1 MAIEDELIGY
11 LEKTIKE
18 KETKQRNIEMIA
30 YFYGFRDS
38 LWPTLEE
45 TAEKFQNLTRERIR
59 QIINDEFRDSADLSS
74 LPSIKIINE
83 IITSRPYWTQLEI
96 EQKLIDSGLAKGIFS
111 IRGLLNLI
119 EDLGIN
125 DAYDIYTPDLM
136 KATWL
141 FFNS

>member
-1 MAIEDELIGY
+1 L
-11 LEKTIKE
+11 KKV
-18 KETKQRNIEMIA
+18 
-30 YFYGFRDS
+30 
-38 LWPTLEE
+38 
-45 TAEKFQNLTRERIR
+45 
-59 QIINDEFRDSADLSS
+59 
-74 LPSIKIINE
+74 KIISANGQ
-83 IITSRPYWTQLEI
+83 YWTQLEI